1 MLWSTYWVCDTNM
14 KFVYVITGWEG
25 SGTDSRVLRDAVNH
39 THGLKVFMEKYYLC
53 DNGYPNCEGFLT
65 PYKRVMYHLSEW
77 SSR

>member
-39 THGLKVFMEKYYLC
+39 THGLKVFMGICLC
-53 DNGYPNCEGFLT
+53 FPKCT
-65 PYKRVMYHLSEW
+65 LSIYIYN
-77 SSR
+77 